1 MSGGGLSSTGYL
13 VARDEQAV
21 TPALAGYRVTK
32 VLVDEGAH
40 VEAGQPLCLLDDSLL
55 RAQIDQQTA
64 LVSQQTLLTQQA
76 EDEARRSQEV
86 QGKGVLSEEAIQAR
100 AFKAQS
106 SAAATRALQAQLDE
120 LKLRDA
126 DMVVRAPV
134 AGLVLTR
141 NVRAGDVSGS
151 GAAPMFVLARDG
163 VIEMLA
169 QVPDNDL
176 SNLHT
181 GDDATVVLAD
191 GDRIA
196 GQVRMISPRI
206 DQQTSLGNVRIRLN
220 VDKDKSPAPRAM
232 TLRLDLPDRIDLD
245 ASTAVR
251 ADAVITSRLP
261 ISAQSQAPDLRV
273 GALATAMFSG
283 LSSASA
289 TIPESAI
296 RYDSDGAS
304 VMVVGPDNKVHS
316 TPIKTGLR
324 SNGFVELVDGPPVGT
339 TIVQSAAALLTDG
352 EKVSPLAA
360 GKATEKP

>member
-32 VLVDEGAH
+32 VLVEEGAR
-40 VEAGQPLCLLDDSLL
+40 VVAGQALCLLDDSLL

-64 LVSQQTLLTQQA
+64 LVSQQNLLAQQA
-76 EDEARRSQEV
+76 QDEARRSEGV
-86 QGKGVLSEEAIQAR
+86 QGKGILSEEAIQAR

-106 SAAATRALQAQLDE
+106 MAAATRALQAQLEE

-151 GAAPMFVLARDG
+151 SASPMFILARDG

-176 SNLHT
+176 SNLHA
-181 GDDATVVLAD
+181 GDDATVVLAN
-191 GDRIA
+191 GDRIS
-196 GQVRMISPRI
+196 GQVRTISPRI

-220 VDKDKSPAPRAM
+220 VDKDNSSAPSAM
-232 TLRLDLPDRIDLD
+232 TLRLDLPDRIDLG
-245 ASTAVR
+245 ASTPVR
-251 ADAVITSRLP
+251 ADAVIASRLP
-261 ISAQSQAPDLRV
+261 LSDESQTLDLRV

-283 LSSASA
+283 LSSPSA
-289 TIPESAI
+289 AIPESAI

-304 VMVVGPDNKVHS
+304 VMVVGPDAKVHS

-324 SNGFVELVDGPPVGT
+324 SNGYVELVDGPPVGT

-352 EKVSPLAA
+352 EKVRPLAS
-360 GKATEKP
+360 GKTTEKP